1 MAAAARW
8 LRRTPSDVIVFRSCQ
23 NLMECSRRITYWVV
37 NSIVTLQGCRVC
49 RINEFICGLKR
60 MNVWVD
66 PRQLRVGDLFDDE
79 ANKLIAKVLANVY
92 GEILNSRIHLH
103 PLDELWESVSWD

>member
-1 MAAAARW
+1 
-8 LRRTPSDVIVFRSCQ
+8 
-23 NLMECSRRITYWVV
+23 
-37 NSIVTLQGCRVC
+37 
-49 RINEFICGLKR
+49 